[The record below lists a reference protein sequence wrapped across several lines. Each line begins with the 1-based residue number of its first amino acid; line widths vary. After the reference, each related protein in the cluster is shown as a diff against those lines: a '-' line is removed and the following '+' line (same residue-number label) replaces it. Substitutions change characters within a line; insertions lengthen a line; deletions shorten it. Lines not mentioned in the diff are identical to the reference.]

1 MSSLIL
7 TPQYLWYHPAL
18 KKLPV
23 LQYEAH
29 VTVKSQ
35 KSSFGE
41 QWIWNGKKVKLP
53 KQLSFFKKIKNR
65 IHSMDLI
72 DIMKYT
78 VIKETTRVEMMETS
92 NVNVQWLMNYKR
104 KVITYA
110 ERTSGLQKGYQ

>member
-1 MSSLIL
+1 
-7 TPQYLWYHPAL
+7 
-18 KKLPV
+18 
-23 LQYEAH
+23 
-29 VTVKSQ
+29 
-35 KSSFGE
+35 
-41 QWIWNGKKVKLP
+41 
-53 KQLSFFKKIKNR
+53 
-65 IHSMDLI
+65 MDLI